1 MNESIFINILI
12 FGFILLFVFQR
23 FITRKGMKQI
33 TTTELKR
40 ELEDKKKQFIDVRTP
55 SEFRTKHIKGFQ
67 NMPLAELRQQSHHLS
82 KEREVFV
89 ICQSGMRS
97 AKGSRLLTKLGFK
110 RVTNIKGGMNTWI

>member
-1 MNESIFINILI
+1 MNESMFINLLI

-23 FITRKGMKQI
+23 FIPRKGMKQI

-40 ELEDKKKQFIDVRTP
+40 KLEDKKKQFIDVRTP
-55 SEFRTKHIKGFQ
+55 SEFRTKHIEGFQ
-67 NMPLAELRQQSHHLS
+67 NIPLTELRQQSHHLS

-97 AKGSRLLTKLGFK
+97 AKGSQLLRKLGFRK
-110 RVTNIKGGMNTWI
+110 VTNVKGGMNTWI

>member
-1 MNESIFINILI
+1 MNESMFINLLT

-23 FITRKGMKQI
+23 FIPIKGMKQI

-40 ELEDKKKQFIDVRTP
+40 KLEDKKKQFIDVRTP
-55 SEFRTKHIKGFQ
+55 SEFRTKHIEGFQ
-67 NMPLAELRQQSHHLS
+67 NIPLTELRQQSHHLS

-97 AKGSRLLTKLGFK
+97 AKGSRLLRKLGFRK
-110 RVTNIKGGMNTWI
+110 VTNVKGGMNTWI

>member
-1 MNESIFINILI
+1 MSESIFISILI

-23 FITRKGMKQI
+23 FITRKGIKQI

-55 SEFRTKHIKGFQ
+55 SEFRTKHIEGFQ
-67 NMPLAELRQQSHHLS
+67 NMPLTELHQQSHHLL

-97 AKGSRLLTKLGFK
+97 AKASRLLRKLGFK
-110 RVTNIKGGMNTWI
+110 KVTNVKGGMNTWI

>member
-12 FGFILLFVFQR
+12 FGLILLFVFQR
-23 FITRKGMKQI
+23 FITRNGMKQI

-40 ELEDKKKQFIDVRTP
+40 ELEDKEKQFIDVRTP

-67 NMPLAELRQQSHHLS
+67 NIPLAELRQQSHHLS

>member
-1 MNESIFINILI
+1 MFINILI
-12 FGFILLFVFQR
+12 FGLILLFVFQR
-23 FITRKGMKQI
+23 FITRNGMKQI

-40 ELEDKKKQFIDVRTP
+40 ELEDKEKQFIDVRTP

-67 NMPLAELRQQSHHLS
+67 NIPLAELRQQSHHLS